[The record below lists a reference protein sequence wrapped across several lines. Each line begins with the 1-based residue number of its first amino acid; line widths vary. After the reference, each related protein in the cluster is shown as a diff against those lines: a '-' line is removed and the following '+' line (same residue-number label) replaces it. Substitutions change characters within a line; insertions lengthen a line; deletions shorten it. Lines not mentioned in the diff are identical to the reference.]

1 MRFPWL
7 LLAAAPAFADVPLD
21 TPTATEVDR
30 DTTPPGGGELGFD
43 AGSPLDTWAAS
54 LETSYVD
61 RPIALG
67 SAVRRRETV
76 VLGGALALGP
86 SVVVDGRFPLS
97 HQIGERLREGDFDS
111 TARLDRFVPG
121 DLRFGVRLHVAHPVF
136 LRGELALPTGDAHD
150 FAGESSW
157 MASWGL
163 IGRFE
168 PADGVVIAGG
178 AGVRLRGDEVLI
190 GDRVVG
196 DELFGAAGAI
206 VHVAPALAL
215 GGDIAAVLGDK
226 VLGVKGPYP
235 AEVHA
240 GVVGNPLP
248 NVELSVRAGIG
259 LDDEIGAPRFRVTLQ
274 LVYRGT
280 MKLIEPEPPPP
291 ETELAYLTGTSRL
304 TSAP

>member
-1 MRFPWL
+1 MRLPWL
-7 LLAAAPAFADVPLD
+7 VLLATPAFADVPLD

-43 AGSPLDTWAAS
+43 AGSPLDTWAVS
-54 LETSYVD
+54 LATSYLD

-67 SAVRRRETV
+67 SAVRRRETL

-97 HQIGERLREGDFDS
+97 HQVGERLRESGS
-111 TARLDRFVPG
+111 AAKLDRFVPG

-168 PADGVVIAGG
+168 LPGDVVLAGG

-196 DELFGAAGAI
+196 DELYGAAGAI

-226 VLGVKGPYP
+226 VRGVKGPYP

-240 GVVGNPLP
+240 GVIGTPRPDL
-248 NVELSVRAGIG
+248 ELSLRAGIG

-280 MKLIEPEPPPP
+280 MKLIEPAPPPP
-291 ETELAYLTGTSRL
+291 ETELAGDYFTGTSRL